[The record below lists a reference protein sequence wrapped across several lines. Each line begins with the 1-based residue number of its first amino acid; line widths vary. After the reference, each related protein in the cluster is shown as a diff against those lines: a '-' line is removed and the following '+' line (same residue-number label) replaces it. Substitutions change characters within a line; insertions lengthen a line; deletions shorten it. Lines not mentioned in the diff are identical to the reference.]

1 MPRSKEFDPDVVLDR
16 ATELFWK
23 KGYEATSIKNLVGHM
38 RINRFSLYSTFG
50 DKQHLFL
57 AACDRYEQHR
67 SEDSLSIL
75 ESSEEGLPCIRRYLE
90 AWIDRFTAE
99 DGSRGCFMTNTTVEL
114 APHDSMA
121 AEKTGAYLHRLQAD
135 FYHALGRAHRHGE
148 ITNGHL
154 LNDYAR
160 FLTSTAQGMAVLAK
174 VSPKREILDA
184 IVNVTM
190 SALR

>member
-16 ATELFWK
+16 ATDLFWK
-23 KGYEATSIKNLVGHM
+23 KGYEATSIKDLVAHM

-57 AACDRYEQHR
+57 AACDRYELHR
-67 SEDSLSIL
+67 AADSLSIL
-75 ESSEEGLPCIRRYLE
+75 EGSDEGLPCIRKYLDSL
-90 AWIDRFTAE
+90 IDRFTAE
-99 DGSRGCFMTNTTVEL
+99 NGSRGCFMTNTAVEL
-114 APHDSMA
+114 APHDSQA
-121 AEKTGAYLHRLQAD
+121 AEKTGAFLHRLQAD
-135 FYHALGRAHRHGE
+135 FYHALNRAHRRGE
-148 ITNGHL
+148 ITNAHL

-160 FLTSTAQGMAVLAK
+160 FLTSTAQGMGVLAK

>member
-16 ATELFWK
+16 ATDLFWK
-23 KGYEATSIKNLVGHM
+23 KGYEATSIKDLVGHM
-38 RINRFSLYSTFG
+38 SINRFSLYSTFG

-90 AWIDRFTAE
+90 TWIDRFTAE

-135 FYHALGRAHRHGE
+135 FYHALGRAHRRGE